1 MPHLLVDVTAHGY
14 GHLAQTAPV
23 VNALVR
29 RVPDLRVTVRSA
41 APEEIL
47 RQRFQCEF
55 RHISVALDFG
65 MAMVNA
71 VEVDVDKS
79 LAAYRVYHTDWDEK
93 VAHAAAEM
101 AALKPDLLFAN
112 VPYLSLAA
120 AQHAGIPAVAMCCLN
135 WADLY
140 RHYAL
145 DDAECAAIHAQ
156 MLAAY
161 NSAAY
166 FLKVQPTMPMPRL
179 ESAKTIAPI
188 AQTGCNR
195 REEIAQL
202 LALSQADRLVLVG
215 MGGIEYTLPMQDW
228 PTHQGVHWIVPAAW
242 GVQRAEVTALE
253 SLALPF
259 SDVLASVDAVLTKPG
274 YGMFAEAACA
284 GIPLLYVPRTNW
296 PEQPYLIEWLEQ
308 HGVCTAVDDAQLQ
321 RGDLMDALDGL
332 WARTKPPVPLGNG
345 DEEAA
350 AVLHELL
357 LRACGK
363 RA

>member
-23 VNALVR
+23 VNALAR

-65 MAMVNA
+65 MSMVNA
-71 VEVDVDKS
+71 VEVDVARS
-79 LAAYRVYHTDWDEK
+79 LAEYRAYHTNWADK
-93 VAHAAAEM
+93 VAQAAAAM
-101 AALKPDLLFAN
+101 AALEPDLLLAN

-140 RHYAL
+140 RHYAI
-145 DDAECAAIHAQ
+145 DAAECDAIHAQ

-161 NSAAY
+161 NSASC
-166 FLKVQPTMPMPRL
+166 FLKVQPTMPMPGL
-179 ESAKTIAPI
+179 EYAKTIAPI
-188 AQTGCNR
+188 AQMGCNR
-195 REEIAQL
+195 REEVAQL
-202 LALSQADRLVLVG
+202 LALSQADKLVLVG
-215 MGGIEYTLPMQDW
+215 MGGIEYALPMQNW
-228 PTHQGVHWIVPAAW
+228 PVQLDVHWIVPAAW
-242 GVQRAEVTALE
+242 GVQRADVTALDA
-253 SLALPF
+253 LAMPF

-274 YGMFAEAACA
+274 YGMFAEAACT
-284 GIPLLYVPRTNW
+284 GIPVLYVPRVNW
-296 PEQPYLIEWLEQ
+296 PEQPYLIDWLQQ
-308 HGVCTAVDDAQLQ
+308 HGVCAAVDDTQLQ
-321 RGDLMDALDGL
+321 RGDLAGALDSL
-332 WARTKPPVPLGNG
+332 WTQTKPQIPLGNG

-350 AVLHELL
+350 AVLYELL
-357 LRACGK
+357 CSGNKL
-363 RA
+363 